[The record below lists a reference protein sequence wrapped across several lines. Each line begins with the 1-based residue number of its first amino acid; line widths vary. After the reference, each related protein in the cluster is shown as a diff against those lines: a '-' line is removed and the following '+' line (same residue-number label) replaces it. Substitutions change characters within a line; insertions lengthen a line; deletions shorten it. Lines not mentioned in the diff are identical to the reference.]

1 MRVAAIQFNF
11 DQDEPWDSR
20 IARMVSLV
28 TAQDAELIV
37 LPELWPNGGFNYANW
52 EPTAQP
58 IDGPLVAALAAA
70 ALDNGVTLHAGSFVE
85 RTADGSLSNTSLLF
99 DRGGELVA
107 TYRKIHLFGFGEGEP
122 TLMSAGT
129 EVVVAKTEVATIGL
143 TTCYD
148 LRFPELYR
156 QLVDR
161 SADIVT
167 VPAAWPASRI
177 DHWSTLARARA
188 IENQTPIIAVN
199 TAGTH
204 GGKQM
209 GGKSVIIDAQGQVL
223 AEAGSDEEV
232 ITADLD
238 LAAVARWRRDF
249 PVLADRRLP

>member
-11 DQDEPWDSR
+11 DQGESWDGR
-20 IARMVSLV
+20 LARMLDLIAR
-28 TAQDAELIV
+28 QDAELIV
-37 LPELWPNGGFNYANW
+37 LPELWPNGGFTYENW
-52 EPTAQP
+52 QPTAQP
-58 IDGPLVAALAAA
+58 IDGPLVAALAAVA
-70 ALDNGVTLHAGSFVE
+70 ADRGVTLHAGSFVE
-85 RTADGSLSNTSLLF
+85 RTPDGGMANTSLLF
-99 DRGGELVA
+99 DRGGALVA

-129 EVVVAKTEVATIGL
+129 EVVVAKTDLATIGL

-156 QLVDR
+156 LLVDR

-167 VPAAWPASRI
+167 VPAAWPASRV

-204 GGKQM
+204 GGKTM
-209 GGKSVIIDAQGQVL
+209 GGKSVIVDALGQVL
-223 AEAGSDEEV
+223 AGAGTDEEV
-232 ITADLD
+232 ITADID
-238 LAAVARWRRDF
+238 LSAAARWRRDF
-249 PVLADRRLP
+249 PVLEDRRLP

>member
-11 DQDEPWDSR
+11 DQEEPWDAR
-20 IARMVSLV
+20 ITRMLSLV
-28 TAQDAELIV
+28 KAQDAELIV
-37 LPELWPNGGFNYANW
+37 LPELWPNGGFTYANW
-52 EPTAQP
+52 EPTAQA
-58 IDGPLVAALAAA
+58 IDGPLVKAIGAAA
-70 ALDNGVTLHAGSFVE
+70 ADRAAILHAGSFVE
-85 RTADGSLSNTSLLF
+85 RAADGTLSNTSLLF
-99 DRGGELVA
+99 DRRGELIA

-122 TLMSAGT
+122 KLMSAGT
-129 EVVVAKTEVATIGL
+129 EVVVAKTDAATIGL

-167 VPAAWPASRI
+167 VPAAWPASRV

-209 GGKSVIIDAQGQVL
+209 GGKSVIVDAQGQVL
-223 AEAGSDEEV
+223 AEAGTGEEV
-232 ITADLD
+232 ISADVD